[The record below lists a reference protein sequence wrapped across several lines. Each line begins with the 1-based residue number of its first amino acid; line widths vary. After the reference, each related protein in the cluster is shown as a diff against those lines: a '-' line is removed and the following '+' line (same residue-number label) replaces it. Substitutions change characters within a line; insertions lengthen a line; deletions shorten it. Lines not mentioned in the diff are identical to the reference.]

1 MRAGWV
7 WILVLAWSSGLG
19 LPAWSQDSRQEPA
32 AAVQT
37 EDRQAAARGF
47 VGKYH
52 PELLE
57 LLTYLERHQPRVY
70 ERAIDDL
77 YRVSQRLAEMEQSDL
92 ARYQLELRF
101 WQTKSRIQ
109 LLAARYQMSRDP
121 VLLEGLQQALR
132 ERVDLQL
139 SVWAAERR
147 RLVQRLARIDAQ
159 RAQLTDHRDETIA
172 RQLERL
178 TGARPEEPDSTQP
191 RPRATQP
198 QRKPD

>member
-1 MRAGWV
+1 MGT
-7 WILVLAWSSGLG
+7 LVLAWSSGLG
-19 LPAWSQDSRQEPA
+19 LPALGQDSRPAPA

-37 EDRQAAARGF
+37 EDRQAAAQGF
-47 VGKYH
+47 VGQHH

-57 LLTYLERHQPRVY
+57 LLTYLERHQPRAY
-70 ERAIDDL
+70 GRAIDDL

-92 ARYQLELRF
+92 ERYQLELRV

-132 ERVDLQL
+132 EQADLQL
-139 SVWAAERR
+139 TVWAAERR

-159 RAQLTDHRDETIA
+159 RAQLTEHRDETIA
-172 RQLERL
+172 RQLDRL
-178 TGARPEEPDSTQP
+178 TGARPQQPDSTPP
-191 RPRATQP
+191 RPRAQQP